1 MNAIVRIAMLAASSS
16 ILSAVP
22 VTWYLNNVTFTDG
35 GRAFGNFTYD
45 SATGALTAV
54 NIQTT
59 PAASTV
65 NALSAVG
72 GGSFTRGFPG
82 PVFPLPS
89 AVVFQS
95 GGIGGNLRRSAS
107 SAQLRGAVSAQYVR
121 PVDWN
126 GRLLRPQHLYNFGW
140 WREPLDRHRP
150 GCNHQPEQSCDV
162 VPGRYPG

>member
-1 MNAIVRIAMLAASSS
+1 MNSIFRVITLAASSS
-16 ILSAVP
+16 ILAAAP

-59 PAASTV
+59 PAPSTA
-65 NALSAVG
+65 NAASAVG
-72 GGSFTRGFPG
+72 GGSYTRGFPG

-95 GGIGGNLRRSAS
+95 GGISGNLRRL
-107 SAQLRGAVSAQYVR
+107 Q
-121 PVDWN
+121 
-126 GRLLRPQHLYNFGW
+126 
-140 WREPLDRHRP
+140 
-150 GCNHQPEQSCDV
+150 
-162 VPGRYPG
+162 